1 MNGSW
6 ERLRGV
12 PLINFCL
19 FCHITPNFYTYQND
33 TVYGSWTVPKNIKD
47 HYNWI
52 SLRLVYLF
60 YRPKIT
66 LLLGFH
72 IPSMNHLF
80 QKLWQFSRGL
90 YPPGDDIRVKI
101 WGSDINFRLIGH
113 KTTLAG
119 KIKVFLF
126 SYELAFQIPKRC
138 IRKRCNIQAIPSH

>member
-80 QKLWQFSRGL
+80 QKRWQFSRL
-90 YPPGDDIRVKI
+90 YPLEMTSEQKSEIRHKF
-101 WGSDINFRLIGH
+101 GLIGH

-119 KIKVFLF
+119 KIKVCLF

-138 IRKRCNIQAIPSH
+138 IRKRCNIQTIPSH